1 MNRAEKTAGLTRR
14 QVLHKALLAV
24 PVLISFSP
32 LLAMAGESP
41 IRKLSFFHTHTKERL
56 SVVYSRKGKYLPEA
70 FDRIN
75 HFLGDFR
82 TGEIHAIDPALMDN
96 LYDIQAAGGNKD
108 GIFEVISG
116 FRSLS
121 TNTKLRGKS
130 NGVAKRSLHMCGR
143 AIDVRLAG
151 TDISKLRDISI
162 ALRRGGTGY
171 YPQSDFIHVDTGR
184 VRCW

>member
-1 MNRAEKTAGLTRR
+1 MNRAEKSAGLTRR

-32 LLAMAGESP
+32 LLAMAGKSP
-41 IRKLSFFHTHTKERL
+41 IRKLSFYHTHTKERL

-75 HFLGDFR
+75 RFLGDFR
-82 TGEIHAIDPALMDN
+82 TGEIHAIDPVLMDN

-121 TNTKLRGKS
+121 TNTNLRGRS

-151 TDISKLRDISI
+151 TDTSKLRDISI

>member
-1 MNRAEKTAGLTRR
+1 MNRTEKSACFNRR
-14 QVLHKALLAV
+14 QLLQKALLVV
-24 PVLISFSP
+24 PVFISFPP
-32 LLAMAGESP
+32 LFALAGTP
-41 IRKLSFFHTHTKERL
+41 PTRQLSFFHTHTEERL

-70 FDRIN
+70 FERIN
-75 HFLGDFR
+75 RFLGDFR

-108 GIFEVISG
+108 GIYEVISG

-121 TNTKLRGKS
+121 TNAKLRSRS
-130 NGVAKRSLHMCGR
+130 NGVAKHSLHMCGR

-151 TDISKLRDISI
+151 TDTSRLRDISI

-171 YPQSDFIHVDTGR
+171 YRQSDFIHVDTGR